1 MAAISI
7 EDILGEIAN
16 TEAPVSPETTNP
28 VGIPGKITSVQLLS
42 RVKVTNVQ
50 YWAPESRRFFRE
62 NLDMYLKRVG
72 LNSPGSGFDYI
83 EREAREGEL
92 EIHITHTQKS
102 AATIR
107 KIVDALVQ
115 KVSTNSK
122 VYLQK
127 FCKTIL
133 DFENESV
140 PVGTGGLFGYFYI
153 ADPDYVKNDKVKCTH
168 KYMLPRM
175 PIGYYPARLSR
186 ESSIGRQ
193 FVSKLI
199 PSSRGGDTVEPGYN
213 KNFTL
218 VVYDIQGFT
227 AATEGNPENTV
238 PIVDLH
244 IVKVAEKGGRQTVD
258 RYNTIMYDH
267 VDNCIYKII
276 GEQAAER
283 VRETTTLTA
292 DFDLIYNIINELS
305 EIDEGRVNIE
315 DASFIVPP
323 LNGFVVKQSKPKVEE
338 EVTSTK
344 KTSKKTKVEV
354 VEEET
359 ASDDDIVVEEETASD
374 DIVVQDDDDITSDDI
389 VVEEETASDDKEEDI
404 ILD

>member
-175 PIGYYPARLSR
+175 PIGYYPARLSY
-186 ESSIGRQ
+186 EASVGRQ

-218 VVYDIQGFT
+218 VVYDVQGFT
-227 AATEGNPENTV
+227 ASEADPEKTV

-267 VDNCIYKII
+267 VDNCIYKIV

-283 VRETTTLTA
+283 IRETTTLTA

-305 EIDEGRVNIE
+305 EIDEGRLTAKE
-315 DASFIVPP
+315 AQYIVPP
-323 LNGFVVKQSKPKVEE
+323 LNGFVIKQSKPTKEKIVEE
-338 EVTSTK
+338 EVITTSAK

-354 VEEET
+354 VEEE
-359 ASDDDIVVEEETASD
+359 AASD
-374 DIVVQDDDDITSDDI
+374 DIDVVQDDDDDITSDDI
-389 VVEEETASDDKEEDI
+389 VVEEEVASDKEEDI
-404 ILD
+404 VLD

>member
-28 VGIPGKITSVQLLS
+28 VGIPGKVTSVQLLS

-50 YWAPESRRFFRE
+50 YWAPESRKFFKE
-62 NLDMYLKRVG
+62 NLDKYLKQVG
-72 LNSPGSGFDYI
+72 LNSPGYDYI

-92 EIHITHTQKS
+92 EIHVTHTQKS

-133 DFENESV
+133 DFENDET
-140 PVGTGGLFGYFYI
+140 PIGTGGLFGYFYV
-153 ADPDYVKNDKVKCTH
+153 ADPDYIKSDKVKCTH
-168 KYMLPRM
+168 KYMVPRM

-186 ESSIGRQ
+186 EASIGRQ
-193 FVSKLI
+193 FVSKMI

-218 VVYDIQGFT
+218 IVYDVQGFT
-227 AATEGNPENTV
+227 ASEADPEKTI

-244 IVKVAEKGGRQTVD
+244 IVKVAEKGNRQTID

-276 GEQAAER
+276 GEQAANR
-283 VRETTTLTA
+283 VGETTTLTA
-292 DFDLIYNIINELS
+292 DFDLIYNIINEIN
-305 EIDEGRVNIE
+305 EIDEGKLILQN
-315 DASFIVPP
+315 AQYIVPP
-323 LNGFVVKQSKPKVEE
+323 LNGFVVKQSKPKEKIVEE
-338 EVTSTK
+338 EVVTTSPK

-354 VEEET
+354 VEEE
-359 ASDDDIVVEEETASD
+359 AASD
-374 DIVVQDDDDITSDDI
+374 DIDVVQDDDDITSDDI
-389 VVEEETASDDKEEDI
+389 VVEEEAVEEEAVEEAASDDREEDI
-404 ILD
+404 VLD

>member
-28 VGIPGKITSVQLLS
+28 IGIPGKVTSVQLLS

-50 YWAPESRRFFRE
+50 YWAPESRKFFKE
-62 NLDMYLKRVG
+62 NLDKYLKQVG
-72 LNSPGSGFDYI
+72 LNSPGYDYI
-83 EREAREGEL
+83 EREAREGEP

-127 FCKTIL
+127 FCKTVL
-133 DFENESV
+133 DFENEAT
-140 PVGTGGLFGYFYI
+140 PVGTGGLFGYFYV
-153 ADPDYVKNDKVKCTH
+153 ADPDYTKNDKVKCTH

-186 ESSIGRQ
+186 EASIGRQ

-218 VVYDIQGFT
+218 IVYDIQGFT
-227 AATEGNPENTV
+227 ASEGDPEKTV

-244 IVKVAEKGGRQTVD
+244 IVKIAEKGGRQTVD

-267 VDNCIYKII
+267 VDNCIYKIV

-283 VRETTTLTA
+283 IRETTTLTA

-305 EIDEGRVNIE
+305 EIDEGRLTAKE
-315 DASFIVPP
+315 AQYIVPP
-323 LNGFVVKQSKPKVEE
+323 LNGFVVKQSKPTKEKIVEE
-338 EVTSTK
+338 EVITTSAK

-354 VEEET
+354 VEEE
-359 ASDDDIVVEEETASD
+359 AASD
-374 DIVVQDDDDITSDDI
+374 DIDVVQDDDDDDITSDDI
-389 VVEEETASDDKEEDI
+389 VVEEEVASDKEEDI
-404 ILD
+404 VLD

>member
-16 TEAPVSPETTNP
+16 SEAPVSPETTNP
-28 VGIPGKITSVQLLS
+28 VGIPGKVTSVQLLS

-50 YWAPESRRFFRE
+50 YWAPESRKFFRE
-62 NLDMYLKRVG
+62 NLDKYLKQVG
-72 LNSPGSGFDYI
+72 LNSPGYDYI

-102 AATIR
+102 ASTIR

-127 FCKTIL
+127 FCKSVL
-133 DFENESV
+133 DFENEAV
-140 PVGTGGLFGYFYI
+140 PVGTGGLFGYFYV
-153 ADPDYVKNDKVKCTH
+153 ADPDYIKSDKVKCTH

-175 PIGYYPARLSR
+175 PIGFYPARLSR
-186 ESSIGRQ
+186 EASIGRQ

-218 VVYDIQGFT
+218 IVYDVQGFT
-227 AATEGNPENTV
+227 ASEGDPEKTV
-238 PIVDLH
+238 PIVDIH

-267 VDNCIYKII
+267 VDNCIYKIV

-283 VRETTTLTA
+283 IRETTTLTA

-305 EIDEGRVNIE
+305 EIDEGKLTLQN
-315 DASFIVPP
+315 AQYIVPP
-323 LNGFVVKQSKPKVEE
+323 LNGFVVKQSKPAKEKIVEE
-338 EVTSTK
+338 EVTTSPK

-354 VEEET
+354 VEEE
-359 ASDDDIVVEEETASD
+359 AASD
-374 DIVVQDDDDITSDDI
+374 DIDVVQDDDDITSDDI
-389 VVEEETASDDKEEDI
+389 VVEEEAAEEVGSDDKEEDI